1 MNITKKT
8 IKKYSKKFNK
18 KKTNKVFK
26 NVNNKIDFKK
36 LLVKSNYALQTK
48 KKFNKMIDISSK
60 ITDQK
65 SSGRCWIFAFL
76 NLIRLKMIKKYSL
89 EPDFEFSQNYLFFY
103 DKLEQSNIF
112 LNYVINNLDKDM
124 SSNKKNQ
131 DLKMIYNFDNLLNDG
146 GTWNSFRF
154 LIEKYGIIPKES
166 MNDTHHSE
174 NSRQLNK
181 FLNNYL
187 RKEAYFLF
195 KMREKVKKS
204 PQKFIEKIL
213 YNCYKILVLFLGEPP
228 KKIDWSYYHNTNNK
242 NKPKNKTKN
251 KTKNKPSKQLKTI
264 KMITPQDFY
273 KKYVPY
279 NFNDKI
285 CLINYPCETTP
296 YYKMYNIED
305 NLEDKMNSNTNFINV
320 PSNIMKKAVES
331 SIDNNEAVW
340 TGLDIGKFRSKN
352 FGFLDQNGFNYKD
365 IFGFNNYL
373 KKCDALTFRQSAPTH
388 AVIIR
393 GYNQDDMRAK
403 YMVENSWGEEKEDR
417 FKGHFTMSEKWF
429 DDYVYIVVVDKK
441 VVSKKVLDCLKT
453 KPIVLPY
460 WSPFGNLLQS

>member
-48 KKFNKMIDISSK
+48 KKFNKMIDLESK

-131 DLKMIYNFDNLLNDG
+131 DLKMIYNFDHLLNDG
-146 GTWNSFRF
+146 GSWNNFRY
-154 LIEKYGIIPKES
+154 LIGKYGIIPKEL

-174 NSRQLNK
+174 NSSQLNK

-187 RKEAYFLF
+187 RKEANFLF
-195 KMREKVKKS
+195 KMREKVSKS
-204 PQKFIEKIL
+204 PQKFIDKIL
-213 YNCYKILVLFLGEPP
+213 SNCYKILVIFLGEPP
-228 KKIDWSYYHNTNNK
+228 KKIDWSYYH
-242 NKPKNKTKN
+242 KTKN
-251 KTKNKPSKQLKTI
+251 KTKNKQLKTI
-264 KMITPQDFY
+264 KTITPQDFY

-285 CLINYPCETTP
+285 CLINYPCQTTP
-296 YYKMYNIED
+296 FYKIYNIED
-305 NLEDKMNSNTNFINV
+305 SFENKMNSNTNFINV
-320 PSNIMKKAVES
+320 PINIMKKAVES

-340 TGLDIGKFRSKN
+340 TGLDIGKFRSNK

-393 GYNQDDMRAK
+393 GYNQNDMRAK

-417 FKGHFTMSEKWF
+417 FKGHFTMSENWF
-429 DDYVYIVVVDKK
+429 DDYVYMVVVDKK
-441 VVSKKVLDCLKT
+441 VVNKKVLDCLKT

-460 WSPFGNLLQS
+460 WSPFGNLL